1 MEEALANAASL
12 LDTLWEFEKAAAP
25 LNSPEDKAGL
35 KARLLDHVEAIQH
48 PDIRALYKRELLER
62 FSSFAFPPAAAA
74 RVRPVAN
81 GRRVESGFAP
91 RRTDTVGEAR
101 DRLTRAMQGW
111 CATRDAG

>member
-1 MEEALANAASL
+1 MLRPAHSLAIVRLPAGKDPDDLIRENGLAAMEEALANAASL

-62 FSSFAFPPAAAA
+62 FSNFAFPPRPA
-74 RVRPVAN
+74 R
-81 GRRVESGFAP
+81 EFKP
-91 RRTDTVGEAR
+91 RG
-101 DRLTRAMQGW
+101 
-111 CATRDAG
+111 